1 MDATTFAV
9 VVTPNVIAGYNATA
23 TLTCNGVASAVM
35 QLNQTACTGNM
46 TAAKTTAVTLD
57 AQTYYDSNTAPSLV
71 AKSVAAPSVKA
82 LFNNWA
88 CA

>member
-35 QLNQTACTGNM
+35 TFNQTACTGNM
-46 TAAKTTAVTLD
+46 TALITTATPYPG
-57 AQTYYDSNTAPSLV
+57 QTYYDSNTAPSLV
-71 AKSVAAPSVKA
+71 ASSSVKA